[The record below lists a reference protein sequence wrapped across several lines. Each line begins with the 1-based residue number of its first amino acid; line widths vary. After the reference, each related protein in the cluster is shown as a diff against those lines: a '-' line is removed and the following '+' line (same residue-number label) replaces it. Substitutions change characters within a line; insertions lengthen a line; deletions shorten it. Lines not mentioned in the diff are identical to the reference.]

1 MYGETEKETRRRF
14 CVSDTCTEEET
25 CVWESPEKTSG
36 KAQRKRLVKTGKE
49 LCILNEDDINYIMD
63 LSHTESQV
71 RTRYTTARLR
81 AR

>member
-1 MYGETEKETRRRF
+1 MGRPKKKPGDDFAFLVPPPRKKHVF
-14 CVSDTCTEEET
+14 
-25 CVWESPEKTSG
+25 G

-49 LCILNEDDINYIMD
+49 LCILNKDDIAYIMD